1 MTHRR
6 WLQGILGIM
15 LGVLCCASVLRAQD
29 EENADDPTQGVAR
42 ISVIQGE
49 VNVKRG
55 DSGEVVAAALNAP
68 LMTQDHLQTGGGSRS
83 EIQFDAANMVRL
95 APDTDV
101 ALADV
106 QRGRYQL
113 QLGGGTVIFRVLRD
127 SQADAEID
135 TPSISIR
142 PSGKGI
148 VRVSVFPDGTT
159 EVTVR
164 SGTAAIYSQSGSQQL
179 RSGQTMLARGTS
191 TDPEFQIQAEAARDQ
206 FDDWSNTRDE
216 QLLRSRS
223 YQYVSTDIYGA
234 EDLDA
239 YGSWVTSSYGYV
251 WAPRVESG
259 WAPYHHGRW
268 VWEDYYGWT
277 WVDYAPWGWAPFHY
291 GRWFMNGSAGW
302 CWWPGARYDRYYW
315 RPALVGFFG
324 FGGGGGVSIGVGFGN
339 VGWVP
344 LAPHERWHP
353 WYGRGWYGGGAYNR
367 TIVNNTI
374 IHNTNIYDT
383 YRNARI
389 NNGVAYTN
397 VNGFGRGSQA
407 FYAASGAQIRN
418 ASLVRG
424 RLPVTPE
431 RSSLAFT
438 NYNGG
443 ARGLNY
449 RQPSTRQFF
458 SHTPLPKTERVPF
471 SQQQDRMAQY
481 QERTLGFRPTFS
493 GQQAGNS
500 PAARGYGS
508 APSQGNTYGQWNR
521 PGAGIN
527 NGAQAGQ
534 NSGWRRFGQSS
545 PSPGISGAP
554 GGGWQRSPMNAPQ
567 TRMES
572 RPAASGTDQRGYNR
586 SNADNS
592 AWHRFGAPEPNSAP
606 RSSQRAAPQSDNNS
620 GGWHRFGYPGDR
632 GSSSGSSGNR
642 QPARSSFG
650 DPRGYSRPNRNDGGG
665 SPMRMEQPIV
675 HERPS
680 YSAPRAPRAEPRYS
694 APRSNSAPQNNRH
707 YDAPSNRGSRPAP
720 SSQGGGGRGQRR

>member
-1 MTHRR
+1 VF
-6 WLQGILGIM
+6 GIV
-15 LGVLCCASVLRAQD
+15 LGVLCCAGAIRGQD
-29 EENADDPTQGVAR
+29 DENADDPTRGVAR
-42 ISVIQGE
+42 ISVIQGD
-49 VNVKRG
+49 VSVKRG

-68 LMTQDHLQTGGGSRS
+68 LMTQDHLQTGDGSRS

-95 APDTDV
+95 APDTDI
-101 ALADV
+101 ALSDV
-106 QRGRYQL
+106 QRGRYQM
-113 QLGGGTVIFRVLRD
+113 QLGAGTVIFRVLRD

-135 TPSISIR
+135 TPSVSVR
-142 PSGKGI
+142 PNGKGI
-148 VRVSVFPDGTT
+148 IRVSVSADGTT
-159 EVTVR
+159 EITVR

-191 TDPEFQIQAEAARDQ
+191 ADPEFQMQAEAARDQ
-206 FDDWSNTRDE
+206 FDDWSNNRDQ

-223 YQYVSTDIYGA
+223 YQYVSSDVYGA

-251 WAPRVESG
+251 WAPRVERG

-277 WVDYAPWGWAPFHY
+277 WVDYSPWGWAPFHY

-302 CWWPGARYDRYYW
+302 CWWPGARHERYYW

-324 FGGGGGVSIGVGFGN
+324 FGGGGGVSIGVGVGFGN

-344 LAPHERWHP
+344 LAPHEPWHP
-353 WYGRGWYGGGAYNR
+353 WYGRGWYGGGGYNR
-367 TIVNNTI
+367 TVVNNTI
-374 IHNTNIYDT
+374 IQNTNIYNT

-424 RLPVTPE
+424 RLPVTPG

-438 NYNGG
+438 NSNGG
-443 ARGLNY
+443 SRGLNY
-449 RQPSTRQFF
+449 RQPPSRQFF
-458 SHTPLPKTERVPF
+458 SHQAVPQTQRVPF
-471 SQQQDRMAQY
+471 SQQQTRMAQY
-481 QERTLGFRPTFS
+481 QERTLGFRPTLNS
-493 GQQAGNS
+493 PQGGNS
-500 PAARGYGS
+500 AAARGYGS
-508 APSQGNTYGQWNR
+508 AGYQGNSFGQSNR
-521 PGAGIN
+521 PAPGVSSG
-527 NGAQAGQ
+527 GQGGQ

-545 PSPGISGAP
+545 PSGVSNSAER
-554 GGGWQRSPMNAPQ
+554 GWQRAPMNAPQ

-572 RPAASGTDQRGYNR
+572 RPTAPQNNSRGYNR
-586 SNADNS
+586 SNSDTS
-592 AWHRFGAPEPNSAP
+592 AWHRFGAPEVNSAP
-606 RSSQRAAPQSDNNS
+606 RATPRAAPRSDNDAA
-620 GGWHRFGYPGDR
+620 GWHRFGYPGDR
-632 GSSSGSSGNR
+632 GYSSGSSGER

-650 DPRGYSRPNRNDGGG
+650 DSRGYSRPNRNDGGG

-680 YSAPRAPRAEPRYS
+680 YSAPRAPRAEPRFG
-694 APRSNSAPQNNRH
+694 APRSNSAPGGNRH
-707 YDAPSNRGSRPAP
+707 YDAPSSRGSRPAP
-720 SSQGGGGRGQRR
+720 SQNGGGRNHRR

>member
-1 MTHRR
+1 MTHGR
-6 WLQGILGIM
+6 WLQAILGIT
-15 LGVLCCASVLRAQD
+15 LGVLCCAGAMRAQD
-29 EENADDPTQGVAR
+29 DENADDPTRGVAR

-68 LMTQDHLQTGGGSRS
+68 LMTQDHLQTGDGSRS
-83 EIQFDAANMVRL
+83 EIQFDAANLVRL

-113 QLGGGTVIFRVLRD
+113 QLGAGTVIFRVLRD

-135 TPSISIR
+135 TPSVSVR
-142 PSGKGI
+142 PGGKGI
-148 VRVSVFPDGTT
+148 VRVSVLPDGTT

-179 RSGQTMLARGTS
+179 RAGQTMLARGTS
-191 TDPEFQIQAEAARDQ
+191 ADPEFQIQAEAARDQ
-206 FDDWSNTRDE
+206 FDDWSNNRDQ

-223 YQYVSTDIYGA
+223 YQYVSADIYGA

-251 WAPRVESG
+251 WAPRVAPG

-302 CWWPGARYDRYYW
+302 CWWPGPRHQPYYW

-324 FGGGGGVSIGVGFGN
+324 FGGGGGVSVGVGFGN

-344 LAPHERWHP
+344 LAPHEPWHP
-353 WYGRGWYGGGAYNR
+353 WYGRGWYGGGAHNR

-374 IHNTNIYDT
+374 IQNTNIYNT

-407 FYAASGAQIRN
+407 FYAARGAQIRN

-424 RLPVTPE
+424 RLPVAPE

-438 NYNGG
+438 NHGGG
-443 ARGLNY
+443 ARSLNY
-449 RQPSTRQFF
+449 RQPAARQFF
-458 SHTPLPKTERVPF
+458 SHEAAPQTQRVPF
-471 SQQQDRMAQY
+471 SQQQNRMAQY
-481 QERTLGFRPTFS
+481 QERTLGFRPTFT
-493 GQQAGNS
+493 GQQGGNS
-500 PAARGYGS
+500 PASRGVGAAPNQGS
-508 APSQGNTYGQWNR
+508 GYGQWNR
-521 PGAGIN
+521 SEPGVN
-527 NGAQAGQ
+527 NDGQAGP
-534 NSGWRRFGQSS
+534 NSGWRRFGQGSS
-545 PSPGISGAP
+545 SPGISNAP
-554 GGGWQRSPMNAPQ
+554 GGGWQRAPRSAPQ
-567 TRMES
+567 TRVDS
-572 RPAASGTDQRGYNR
+572 RPAAPRTDSRGYNR
-586 SNADNS
+586 TNSDTS
-592 AWHRFGAPEPNSAP
+592 AWHRFGAPEMNATP
-606 RSSQRAAPQSDNNS
+606 RGSQRANPQLDND
-620 GGWHRFGYPGDR
+620 GAGWHRFGSPGDR
-632 GSSSGSSGNR
+632 GYSFGSNGSR
-642 QPARSSFG
+642 QPARPSFG
-650 DPRGYSRPNRNDGGG
+650 EPRGYSRPNSNEGGG

-680 YSAPRAPRAEPRYS
+680 YSAPRAPRAEPRFS
-694 APRSNSAPQNNRH
+694 APRSNSAPANNRH

-720 SSQGGGGRGQRR
+720 SQGGGGRNYRR